1 MKSRTLVLVLAFV
14 AALSSCKSQYE
25 MLLQGDD
32 YDLKYDTA
40 FEYFNAGKYGR
51 AAELFESLSVAVSGT
66 EREDTVL
73 YYWGLS
79 NYRNRDYYT
88 AETNFLKFTESFPNS
103 ALAEDASFLR
113 VDCLYRQT
121 LRYELDQMP
130 TYKAISAIG
139 EFMSEHP
146 DNPQTEICRLML
158 ADLGERLDR
167 KAYENARLYYK
178 MEEYKEARVA
188 LKNVLKDDADN
199 MYREEILYYTAM
211 ASYKYAEN
219 SVKTKQKERY
229 MWFVDDYYNFV
240 GEYPESSH
248 RRELDGLYRKAQK
261 ALGKSVEEIEG
272 ERSSDEK

>member
-1 MKSRTLVLVLAFV
+1 MKSRTLVLVLALV

-139 EFMSEHP
+139 EFMTEHP
-146 DNPQTEICRLML
+146 DNPQIEICRLML

-272 ERSSDEK
+272 ERSSEEK